1 MSKKI
6 IQPPKDLQNPYI
18 KSFDEE
24 YEAMYQESIEKPK
37 EFFAKM
43 ALENLDWFEKFSSV
57 HNESFF
63 QYKMV

>member
-18 KSFDEE
+18 KSFEE
-24 YEAMYQESIEKPK
+24 YEVMYRESIEKPK

-43 ALENLDWFEKFSSV
+43 KT
-57 HNESFF
+57 
-63 QYKMV
+63 